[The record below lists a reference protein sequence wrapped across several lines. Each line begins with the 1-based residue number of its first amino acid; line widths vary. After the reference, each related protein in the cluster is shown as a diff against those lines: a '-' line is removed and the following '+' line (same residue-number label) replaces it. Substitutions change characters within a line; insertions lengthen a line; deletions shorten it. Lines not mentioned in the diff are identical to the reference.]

1 VAFVAGALD
10 EPARQRLAA
19 RLGQPWDG
27 QRWIKALLTL
37 DDGPAPGESGFLRR
51 FALPKTIAV
60 RTLRHGADLG
70 DD

>member
-1 VAFVAGALD
+1 M
-10 EPARQRLAA
+10 RRLAA
-19 RLGQPWDG
+19 RLGQPWEG
-27 QRWIKALLTL
+27 QRWIKALLTAE
-37 DDGPAPGESGFLRR
+37 DGPAPDGAGFLRR